1 MVDRNVRL
9 RPTYDGFEF
18 ERVVRTK
25 IPGVVARAGMAGF
38 VVLCDALELAVRK
51 SEPDD
56 GACTFRSAVEA
67 HSQNAAW
74 RDEPLSLLIDAVR
87 DSAEQIALARRDAAR
102 DVLAELERR
111 EPLIFRRLALHVV
124 RLFPDVVFEAVG
136 RYLLD
141 GATLDALPLWH
152 ERRLLERDGFSR
164 LKEADQTAFLEL
176 VRQGPDVE
184 TFRQAR
190 EVTEAEASLYVRRWK
205 RTHLALI
212 ASALPDDL
220 RREYDEIVAEL
231 GATEHPDFL
240 GWIGKAW
247 VGPSAP
253 ATAADLEKLTLE
265 EIFQLFRTFTP
276 RPRFDGPFASRDG
289 LSRELTKVIAKA
301 PQLFAEAGMRFV
313 EHAPPYVRALVEGLT
328 EAVRAKLVFEWA
340 PVLELSEWVL
350 EQPTGEVLSL
360 EQALDLGEDPGWTW
374 TRMAVCRLLV
384 AGLAE
389 GPSTLPA
396 VHDARVLRMLET
408 LLAAADDSTM
418 RDPLEHAMNTIRG
431 TAAEGLLRWTLRQG
445 GDVGGE
451 RFVASGASV
460 LLERMLS
467 AEPSVGPRAMVGVY
481 LPYLIALDAA
491 WVRAH
496 YELLFPHEPG
506 AGSAR
511 SAVWNTFVQRR
522 DPDLASFRML
532 QAEYERE
539 VRELAGFRGDKRR
552 MEALV
557 RHLVALYWSGHVPLD
572 GGLLDRFYAN
582 ADVSE
587 RQEVIK
593 HIGACF
599 FHTDG
604 EIPRPMLER
613 VCLLWER
620 RLAAATTRPSP
631 EGAAEVAEFGW
642 WFASAKFDQGWSMA
656 QLALVLD
663 LTDEVELEYA
673 VAERLGVL
681 AEGAPSDAIR
691 LLARLMARAKDWSA
705 IACRRGIESTVRAV
719 LASPE
724 ADAHAMA
731 RDLVGR
737 LTARGH
743 AEFLSLISP

>member
-1 MVDRNVRL
+1 M
-9 RPTYDGFEF
+9 T
-18 ERVVRTK
+18 
-25 IPGVVARAGMAGF
+25 
-38 VVLCDALELAVRK
+38 
-51 SEPDD
+51 
-56 GACTFRSAVEA
+56 
-67 HSQNAAW
+67 
-74 RDEPLSLLIDAVR
+74 EPLSQPLVPLPRQKRVLERLQLVGPGPAAFYADALRMLRSGDSLECLTHLVSHCHREIESALKDVLLPDGLPKEEREQGQKSKDTHKREVQAVLAALRIDESESLAKLWLR
-87 DSAEQIALARRDAAR
+87 IATREDEDALHRAAHRNALDAPRPFDAAFR
-102 DVLAELERR
+102 TRCSELE
-111 EPLIFRRLALHVV
+111 AL
-124 RLFPDVVFEAVG
+124 F
-136 RYLLD
+136 
-141 GATLDALPLWH
+141 
-152 ERRLLERDGFSR
+152 
-164 LKEADQTAFLEL
+164 
-176 VRQGPDVE
+176 
-184 TFRQAR
+184 
-190 EVTEAEASLYVRRWK
+190 
-205 RTHLALI
+205 
-212 ASALPDDL
+212 
-220 RREYDEIVAEL
+220 
-231 GATEHPDFL
+231 
-240 GWIGKAW
+240 
-247 VGPSAP
+247 
-253 ATAADLEKLTLE
+253 EKLTLK